1 MNAENI
7 RIQIVVDNEAQ
18 EGLQAEHGFALWLE
32 VDEHK
37 ILFDTGQK
45 DALIHNAEKL
55 NLDLGEVDT
64 LILSHGHYDHTG
76 GLADVL
82 SCNHHVDVYCHAAA
96 FLPRYSIDN
105 GIAKPVKMT
114 TRAMSSIGSLP
125 EERLHWVTKSIK
137 TSKAVTL
144 TGEIPRNVDFET
156 TGGAFYFD
164 RDGKRTD
171 AIVDDMALWVNSS
184 KGLVICIGCCHAGI
198 INTLNHIKA
207 VSRSKKIHTLI
218 GGLHLK
224 SANEQRLQKTI
235 DFLKHE
241 KIENIITCHC
251 TGDIAHQQLK
261 EQLQAQKGF
270 AGMNIQIRE

>member
-1 MNAENI
+1 MNAKNI

-32 VDEHK
+32 VDDQK

-45 DALIHNAEKL
+45 DALVHNADKL
-55 NLDLGEVDT
+55 HLGLDKIDT

-82 SCNHHVDVYCHAAA
+82 SCNHHAKVYCHAAA
-96 FLPRYSIDN
+96 FLPRYSIHN

-114 TRAMSSIGSLP
+114 TRAMSSIGNLP
-125 EERLHWVTKSIK
+125 EERLHWVTKSIN
-137 TSKAVTL
+137 TSKSVAL
-144 TGEIPRNVDFET
+144 TGEIPRDTNFET
-156 TGGAFYFD
+156 TGGSFYFD

-198 INTLNHIKA
+198 INTINHIKA
-207 VSRSKKIHTLI
+207 VSGIEKIHTLI
-218 GGLHLK
+218 GGLHLRDVT
-224 SANEQRLQKTI
+224 EQRLQKTI
-235 DFLKHE
+235 DLLQQE

-251 TGDIAHQQLK
+251 TGDLAHQQLG

-270 AGMNIQIRE
+270 AGMDIQIND

>member
-1 MNAENI
+1 MNAKNI

-18 EGLQAEHGFALWLE
+18 DGLVAEHGFSLWLE
-32 VDEHK
+32 VDDEK

-45 DALIHNAEKL
+45 DALLYNAKKL
-55 NLDLGEVDT
+55 NLDLDAIDT

-96 FLPRYSIDN
+96 FLPRYSIHN

-114 TRAMSSIGSLP
+114 TKAMSSIGNLP
-125 EERLHWVTKSIK
+125 EERLHWVTKSVK

-156 TGGAFYFD
+156 TGGSFYFD

-198 INTLNHIKA
+198 INTLNHIKDI
-207 VSRSKKIHTLI
+207 SGTKKIHTLI

-224 SANEQRLQKTI
+224 NADEQRLQKTI
-235 DFLKHE
+235 DLLKQE
-241 KIENIITCHC
+241 EIENIITCHC
-251 TGDIAHQQLK
+251 TGDLAHQLLK
-261 EQLQAQKGF
+261 EQLQAHKGF
-270 AGMNIQIRE
+270 AGMNIQIDG

>member
-1 MNAENI
+1 MNADNI

-32 VDEHK
+32 VDDK
-37 ILFDTGQK
+37 IILFDTGQK
-45 DALIHNAEKL
+45 DALVHNADKLHL
-55 NLDLGEVDT
+55 NLDKVDT

-76 GLADVL
+76 GLADIL
-82 SCNHHVDVYCHAAA
+82 ACNHHAHVYCHAAA
-96 FLPRYSIDN
+96 FLPRYSIHD

-114 TRAMSSIGSLP
+114 TRAMSSIGNLP

-137 TSKAVTL
+137 TSKSVAL
-144 TGEIPRNVDFET
+144 TGEIPRNTNFET
-156 TGGAFYFD
+156 TGGSFYFD

-198 INTLNHIKA
+198 INTINHIKA
-207 VSRSKKIHTLI
+207 VSGTTKIHTLI
-218 GGLHLK
+218 GGLHLRDVT
-224 SANEQRLQKTI
+224 EQRLQKTI
-235 DFLKHE
+235 DLLQQE

-251 TGDIAHQQLK
+251 TGDIAHQQLG

-270 AGMNIQIRE
+270 AGMDIQINE